1 MSQYTDSVSRSGQR
15 AGAGS
20 DRSLFLTEFGGLVLT
35 AYLQL
40 VEQYQSMRWIKQIS
54 QGKSDTFPIIG
65 RKNDAAEHEPGELIL
80 GGKIMHDDIEIT
92 LDKMVFDSVFVA
104 EIDEMM
110 NHFEVRG
117 PYATQLG
124 QSLGSLQAKRIATM
138 HILASRK
145 YWVAGTPTGVPDGQP
160 TPQYA
165 WDANM
170 KTSATALE
178 TAYFAAVQYLH
189 ENDIS
194 GAAVESRLPWQQ
206 VLLMARNI
214 GLDPATAIAKP
225 ESGSGNRV
233 TAKLGLVAGIDTQG
247 TNFIPKTNITTGNVK
262 YQVNASTTVGHI
274 GNRMAVGSLERKA
287 MQMTIKDQ
295 PERLGTIMIASQ
307 LNGHGILRPE
317 CSFELATAVRT

>member
-1 MSQYTDSVSRSGQR
+1 MSQYTDAASRLGQR
-15 AGAGS
+15 EGAGD
-20 DRSLFLTEFGGLVLT
+20 DRALFLTEFGGMVIT
-35 AYLQL
+35 AYLRL
-40 VEQYQSMRWIKQIS
+40 IEQYQNLRWIKQIT

-65 RKNDAAEHEPGELIL
+65 RKDDAAEHEAGELIL

-92 LDKMVFDSVFVA
+92 LDKMVFDSVFVP
-104 EIDEMM
+104 EIDELMA
-110 NHFEVRG
+110 HFEVRG

-145 YWVAGTPTGVPDGQP
+145 YWVAGVPTGVPDGQP

-165 WDANM
+165 FDSNM

-178 TAYFAAVQYLH
+178 TAYFAAVQYLQ

-194 GAAVESRLPWQQ
+194 GAVNEARLPWQQ
-206 VLLMARNI
+206 VLLMARNL
-214 GLDPATAIAKP
+214 GLNPTDSNSRP
-225 ESGSGNRV
+225 EAGSGNRV
-233 TAKLGLVAGIDTQG
+233 TAKLGLVAGIATEG
-247 TNFIPKTNITTGNVK
+247 TNFIPKTNVTIGNTK
-262 YQVNASTTVGHI
+262 YQGNFSTTVGHI

-287 MQMTIKDQ
+287 MQITVKDQ

-307 LNGHGILRPE
+307 FNGHGTLRPE
-317 CSFELATAVRT
+317 CSFELATAVRS